1 MIVHGFLTYHCAF
14 EPVALNV
21 HIIYLNRCQTQKM
34 VATQKICTKLIS
46 TYLICYFC
54 MNFLCT
60 LCDDSFNLIYVI
72 EFTQR
77 FRLGI
82 LCYFFLLVVL
92 DQINVITFRIKW
104 YSFGCNSFFLRWKV
118 FFFSYLNYVGYFYF
132 IKL

>member
-1 MIVHGFLTYHCAF
+1 MTNDCTIGFLTYHCAF

-54 MNFLCT
+54 SNFLCT
-60 LCDDSFNLIYVI
+60 LCVDSFNLIYVI

-77 FRLGI
+77 FWLVFYSIFFPSCFRSNKCDYVSNKMVFVRLQFVFSSMESVFLFLSQLRWI
-82 LCYFFLLVVL
+82 FLL
-92 DQINVITFRIKW
+92 
-104 YSFGCNSFFLRWKV
+104 Y
-118 FFFSYLNYVGYFYF
+118 
-132 IKL
+132 